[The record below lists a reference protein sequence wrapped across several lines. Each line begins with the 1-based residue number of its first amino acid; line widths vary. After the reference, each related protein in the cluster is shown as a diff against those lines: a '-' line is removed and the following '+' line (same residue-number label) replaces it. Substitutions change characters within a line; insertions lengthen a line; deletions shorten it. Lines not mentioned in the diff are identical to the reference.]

1 MALYLALE
9 QNVPAAS
16 TSRPRASALE
26 LEFLSSPS
34 ENSSSSSN
42 LRASAAGS
50 VSTPPAPILHT
61 LPPAVVPGTKPSAL
75 LPREVAAGF
84 PRAQGCGPCP
94 SKRTG
99 PMGAWLRPG
108 HATLQ
113 GPAGAG
119 P

>member
-42 LRASAAGS
+42 LRASA
-50 VSTPPAPILHT
+50 APILHT